1 MPTLN
6 SPLTP
11 LNAPPSLPSCHP
23 QLTHS
28 RRFNRKTDNGSF
40 ADAAATK
47 NNLRA
52 TLICIVCK
60 SAWGG
65 GEERCRMGSGAI
77 WRSPHGIACALAPIE
92 TRPGRASSVRGHG
105 KCDLQFTRFTSVEA
119 AAARCIVNPK
129 YVCRHQH
136 IVSALSGQPPPLPSF
151 SSSPAGRT
159 TFVSS

>member
-6 SPLTP
+6 SFPQLH
-11 LNAPPSLPSCHP
+11 PSSPTCHP

-28 RRFNRKTDNGSF
+28 SRLNRKTDNGSF

-60 SAWGG
+60 RASEGG
-65 GEERCRMGSGAI
+65 VGVGLYVDHHMASHVYSLPLR
-77 WRSPHGIACALAPIE
+77 
-92 TRPGRASSVRGHG
+92 TGRAGLLHFSVRGHG
-105 KCDLQFTRFTSVEA
+105 KCDLQFTRFTSVE
-119 AAARCIVNPK
+119 AARCIVNPK

-136 IVSALSGQPPPLPSF
+136 IVSALSGQAPSSPP
-151 SSSPAGRT
+151 PAGRT